1 MLKHY
6 NYHTEYPTCPFIYDF
21 KNPNK
26 KIDIDYE
33 EIEKNDAK
41 DRINILLDNNVSKI
55 PKKTIE
61 NYMKLRMKNRNVKYF
76 VANQNVKKGNKFHYI
91 NFLTTI
97 YSVIYPEKDELDE
110 NIKKNI
116 EYTFIPITFDDNAP
130 IIKHFESD
138 NFKNNL
144 IYNNEDDDTDGKKD
158 IIKKYEKE
166 TIGVNVN
173 RRNKVVIPNKYR
185 SSSSSLR
192 SSLLSESKKM
202 RLKENPHLYDI
213 RKKANLSLKNV
224 SDKIEVKKEE
234 FVNKNLFEMRKETIE
249 NRNNNGV
256 YHFYPPTSGRI
267 LIDKLEEE
275 LIFLSLV
282 CFDNMIVITMHKINF
297 IN

>member
-6 NYHTEYPTCPFIYDF
+6 NYHTEYPKCPFIYDF

-33 EIEKNDAK
+33 EIDKIDAK
-41 DRINILLDNNVSKI
+41 NRINILLENNISKI
-55 PKKTIE
+55 SNKTIN
-61 NYMKLRMKNRNVKYF
+61 NYIKSKEKNKDVKYF

-91 NFLTTI
+91 NFVTTI
-97 YSVIYPEKDELDE
+97 YSIIYPEKNELNE
-110 NIKKNI
+110 NVKKNI

-130 IIKHFESD
+130 IIKHFESN
-138 NFKNNL
+138 NFKNNI
-144 IYNNEDDDTDGKKD
+144 IYKNDDDNEEKD
-158 IIKKYEKE
+158 VIEKYEKE
-166 TIGVNVN
+166 TINVNVN
-173 RRNKVVIPNKYR
+173 RRNKVIIPNKYR
-185 SSSSSLR
+185 SSSSNLR
-192 SSLLSESKKM
+192 ASLLSNSKKM
-202 RLKENPHLYDI
+202 RLKENPQLYNI
-213 RKKANLSLKNV
+213 RKKANLSLKNI

-234 FVNKNLFEMRKETIE
+234 FVNKNLFEMKNEIIE

-267 LIDKLEEE
+267 IIDNLDEE

-282 CFDNMIVITMHKINF
+282 CFDSIIVITMHKINF

>member
-6 NYHTEYPTCPFIYDF
+6 NYHTEYPKCPFIYDF

-33 EIEKNDAK
+33 EIDKIDAK
-41 DRINILLDNNVSKI
+41 NRINILLENNISKI
-55 PKKTIE
+55 SNKTIN
-61 NYMKLRMKNRNVKYF
+61 NYIKSKEKNKDVKYF

-91 NFLTTI
+91 NFVTTI
-97 YSVIYPEKDELDE
+97 YSIIYPEKNELNE
-110 NIKKNI
+110 NVKKNI

-130 IIKHFESD
+130 IIKHFESN
-138 NFKNNL
+138 NFKNNI
-144 IYNNEDDDTDGKKD
+144 IYKNDDDNEEKD
-158 IIKKYEKE
+158 VIEKYEKE
-166 TIGVNVN
+166 TINVNVN
-173 RRNKVVIPNKYR
+173 RRNKVIIPNKYR
-185 SSSSSLR
+185 SSSSNLR
-192 SSLLSESKKM
+192 ASLLSNSKKM
-202 RLKENPHLYDI
+202 RLKENPQLYNI
-213 RKKANLSLKNV
+213 RKKANLSLKNI

-234 FVNKNLFEMRKETIE
+234 FVNKNLFEMKNEIIE

-267 LIDKLEEE
+267 IIDNMDEE

-282 CFDNMIVITMHKINF
+282 CFDSIIVITMHKINF